1 MIGEG
6 RIGNKSGKGGGS
18 SLSKGTWMLAR
29 QMEGEK
35 SGVQVGG
42 AGIRKKVYEI
52 STGITVSGPV
62 SAVSETGYGYY

>member
-42 AGIRKKVYEI
+42 CVRVYDVL
-52 STGITVSGPV
+52 SHVV
-62 SAVSETGYGYY
+62 FYSA